1 MPWIEVTRIPKGPA
15 PEDKRKALIGC
26 IFPAVE
32 YPAGIPKVDFTT
44 GQLITNTSGGFL
56 VLRETALIT
65 LEEKDEHTA
74 SWFRE
79 HAPTEGFVFAADE
92 VQIVNSFEIFF

>member
-1 MPWIEVTRIPKGPA
+1 MTWIEVIRIPKGPA
-15 PEDKRKALIGC
+15 PEDKRRAWVGC

-32 YPAGIPKVDFTT
+32 YPAGTPKVDFTT
-44 GQLITNTSGGFL
+44 GQLITNTNGGFL

-65 LEEKDEHTA
+65 LEEKDECAA

-79 HAPTEGFVFAADE
+79 QIPTQGFVFAADE
-92 VQIVNSFEIFF
+92 VKTINSLEIFF